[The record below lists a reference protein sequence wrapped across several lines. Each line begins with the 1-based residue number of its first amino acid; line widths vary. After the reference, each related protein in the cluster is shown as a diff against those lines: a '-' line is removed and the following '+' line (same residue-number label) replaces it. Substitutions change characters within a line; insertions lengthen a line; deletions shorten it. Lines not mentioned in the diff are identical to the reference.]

1 MPAEEEEPPPE
12 EEDEEEYLEVYRD
25 PGRSYMSADADA
37 DADGTELE
45 DLLE

>member
-1 MPAEEEEPPPE
+1 MDPPPPE
-12 EEDEEEYLEVYRD
+12 AEEEYLEVYRD
-25 PGRSYMSADADA
+25 PGRSYMSDAADA